1 MSNTFLVA
9 LPLLLILVA
18 TTQWLLAR
26 AKNRL
31 TVEDK
36 ARLTDA
42 TFQRWW
48 LTIILAALMFAF
60 LFGAQSLPRQWQW
73 WLMVAFTLAVL
84 LTTVVSTTMQWRSL
98 ARSGVAQSYLHTQLW
113 VFVVMDIAF
122 VAFFT
127 LMLYEFRPVFS
138 H

>member
-18 TTQWLLAR
+18 ATQWLLAR

-31 TVEDK
+31 TVEDD

-42 TFQRWW
+42 TFQRWRV
-48 LTIILAALMFAF
+48 TIILAALMFAF

-73 WLMVAFTLAVL
+73 WLMVAFTFAVL

-113 VFVVMDIAF
+113 VFVVMDIVF
-122 VAFFT
+122 IAFFT
-127 LMLYEFRPVFS
+127 LMLYEFPPVFS

>member
-1 MSNTFLVA
+1 MSNTFLLA
-9 LPLLLILVA
+9 LPLLLVVGA
-18 TTQWLLAR
+18 ATQWLLAR

-31 TVEDK
+31 SVEDK

-48 LTIILAALMFAF
+48 PTVILAALIGAMS
-60 LFGAQSLPRQWQW
+60 FGMQSLPRQWQW
-73 WLMVAFTLAVL
+73 WSLIAFVVAAL
-84 LTTVVSTTMQWRSL
+84 LVTFVSTTVQWRSL
-98 ARSGVAQSYLHTQLW
+98 VRSGVAQTYVRTQLW
-113 VFVVMDIAF
+113 VFVVLNIAS

-127 LMLYEFRPVFS
+127 LMLYDFRVAFR

>member
-1 MSNTFLVA
+1 MSNTFLLA

-31 TVEDK
+31 SIEDK

-48 LTIILAALMFAF
+48 PTVILAALIGVMS
-60 LFGAQSLPRQWQW
+60 FGTQSFPRQWRW
-73 WLMVAFTLAVL
+73 WSLVAFVAAAFLV
-84 LTTVVSTTMQWRSL
+84 TVVSTTVQWRSL
-98 ARSGVAQSYLHTQLW
+98 ARSGVAQSYVRTQLW
-113 VFVVMDIAF
+113 VFVVLDVAF

-127 LMLYEFRPVFS
+127 LMLYEFRNAFQ

>member
-1 MSNTFLVA
+1 MSNTFLLA

-18 TTQWLLAR
+18 ATQWLLAR

-31 TVEDK
+31 SIEDK
-36 ARLTDA
+36 ARVTDA

-48 LTIILAALMFAF
+48 ATVILAALV
-60 LFGAQSLPRQWQW
+60 GAISLGTQSLPRQWQW
-73 WLMVAFTLAVL
+73 WSLIAFAVAVFLV
-84 LTTVVSTTMQWRSL
+84 TVASTIMQWRSL
-98 ARSGVAQSYLHTQLW
+98 ARSGVAQSYVRTQLW
-113 VFVVMDIAF
+113 VFVVLDVAF

-127 LMLYEFRPVFS
+127 LMLYDFRSVFQ

>member
-18 TTQWLLAR
+18 VTQWLLAR

-31 TVEDK
+31 SVEDK

-48 LTIILAALMFAF
+48 LTIILAALILAF

-73 WLMVAFTLAVL
+73 SLLVAFTVAVFL
-84 LTTVVSTTMQWRSL
+84 ITVVSATMQWRSL
-98 ARSGVAQSYLHTQLW
+98 VRSGVAQSYVRTQFW

-122 VAFFT
+122 VGFFT
-127 LMLYEFRPVFS
+127 LMLYDFRVVF
-138 H
+138 HR

>member
-18 TTQWLLAR
+18 ATQWLLAR

-31 TVEDK
+31 TVEDE

-42 TFQRWW
+42 TFQRWRV
-48 LTIILAALMFAF
+48 TIILAALMFAF

-73 WLMVAFTLAVL
+73 WLMVAFTFAVL

-122 VAFFT
+122 VGFFT
-127 LMLYEFRPVFS
+127 LMLYDFRVVF
-138 H
+138 HR